1 MSLSTDVLAKATPT
15 RLVCRGG
22 RWVLELTRLEA
33 VDRDVFQ
40 PRLTRLEGPDSILA
54 VLRRSEEG
62 QLLASGAAQIMRSPR
77 TEEDRA
83 FEVNEGDW
91 VPSSDAGFSRH
102 HAHSPSQRHADGGA
116 ETGELIS
123 AVAELRAELAV
134 LRASHAR
141 LRDRVISLEANQSGI
156 AQPNLR
162 GAVGPT
168 PRGARSQRRR
178 SEPPPGFS
186 PAEAEV
192 EPLAPAAAFAA
203 TQASP
208 ALGASREA
216 PRPAGPTASAE
227 APAAR
232 GSQEPQ
238 ATPSAA
244 PHQSFEELAKAMVGE
259 QPLPV
264 LSLPALL
271 NLEECIEGLLEKPP
285 PLEPTKEI
293 SLDALT
299 EPQACKL
306 LDDEGRERGAII
318 LDLRAALLLGAGLLA
333 LPRDEA
339 LRQLKENEP
348 SEDALLATSEI
359 CNNLTGPINAVSG
372 NAHVR
377 STAMTSV
384 DVSAL
389 PKLRARLDLTVDGGK
404 LVIAFF

>member
-77 TEEDRA
+77 TDEDRA

-91 VPSSDAGFSRH
+91 VPSSDASFSKP
-102 HAHSPSQRHADGGA
+102 HSHSSSQRHADGG
-116 ETGELIS
+116 GEASELLS
-123 AVAELRAELAV
+123 VVAELRAELAV

-141 LRDRVISLEANQSGI
+141 LRDRVIALEANQSGI
-156 AQPNLR
+156 AQPGLR
-162 GAVGPT
+162 GGS
-168 PRGARSQRRR
+168 PRGSRSQRRR
-178 SEPPPGFS
+178 SEPPPGFA
-186 PAEAEV
+186 PAAAEV
-192 EPLAPAAAFAA
+192 EPLAPVAAFAA

-208 ALGASREA
+208 A
-216 PRPAGPTASAE
+216 
-227 APAAR
+227 APAAGVPR
-232 GSQEPQ
+232 GAAPAAAPTAGVDEPAARPSQEPQ
-238 ATPSAA
+238 AAPGAA

-259 QPLPV
+259 QAPPV
-264 LSLPALL
+264 LSAPSVRSLSDCVA
-271 NLEECIEGLLEKPP
+271 GLLESPP

-293 SLDALT
+293 SLDGLT
-299 EPQACKL
+299 NPQACKL

-333 LPRDEA
+333 VPRDEA

-359 CNNLTGPINAVSG
+359 CNNLTGPINAVPG

-377 STAMTSV
+377 STAMTGV
-384 DVSAL
+384 DVSTL
-389 PKLRARLDLTVDGGK
+389 PKLRARLDLMVDGGK
-404 LVIAFF
+404 LVIALF

>member
-91 VPSSDAGFSRH
+91 VPTSDAGFSRH
-102 HAHSPSQRHADGGA
+102 HSHSPSPGHTDGGTDA
-116 ETGELIS
+116 SELIS
-123 AVAELRAELAV
+123 VVAELRAELAV

-141 LRDRVISLEANQSGI
+141 LRDRVIALEASQSGI

-162 GAVGPT
+162 GT
-168 PRGARSQRRR
+168 IPRGPRSQRRR
-178 SEPPPGFS
+178 SEPPPAFS
-186 PAEAEV
+186 PAQAEV

-208 ALGASREA
+208 ALGDSREA
-216 PRPAGPTASAE
+216 QRPGAPVPGVQE
-227 APAAR
+227 PAAKA
-232 GSQEPQ
+232 SQEPQ
-238 ATPSAA
+238 ASPSAA

-259 QPLPV
+259 QPPPV
-264 LSLPALL
+264 LTVPSLRSLS
-271 NLEECIEGLLEKPP
+271 ECLAGLLESPP
-285 PLEPTKEI
+285 PLEPTPAKEI
-293 SLDALT
+293 SLDGLSK
-299 EPQACKL
+299 PQACKL

-389 PKLRARLDLTVDGGK
+389 PKLRARLDLTVDGGR
-404 LVIAFF
+404 LVVAFF

>member
-91 VPSSDAGFSRH
+91 VPSSDVGFSRH
-102 HAHSPSQRHADGGA
+102 HSHSPSQRHADGDA
-116 ETGELIS
+116 DTGELIS
-123 AVAELRAELAV
+123 VVAELRAELAV

-162 GAVGPT
+162 GAM

-178 SEPPPGFS
+178 SEPPPAFS

-208 ALGASREA
+208 ALGAPREA
-216 PRPAGPTASAE
+216 ARPAAPAPSAE
-227 APAAR
+227 EPVAR
-232 GSQEPQ
+232 ASQEPQ
-238 ATPSAA
+238 AA
-244 PHQSFEELAKAMVGE
+244 HQSFEELAKAMVGE
-259 QPLPV
+259 QPPPV
-264 LSLPALL
+264 LTAPSLRSLS
-271 NLEECIEGLLEKPP
+271 ECLSGLLESPP
-285 PLEPTKEI
+285 PLEPTPAKEA
-293 SLDALT
+293 SLDALN

-359 CNNLTGPINAVSG
+359 CNNLTGPINAVPG

-404 LVIAFF
+404 LVLAFF